1 MKESIVAA
9 DKEKLGFDP
18 LAWMKEGAGSSAHPL
33 GFNVELLENSF
44 NVIAPKL
51 DDVVTRFYEELFSR
65 YPEVAPLFSNT
76 TPEKQ
81 QRKLSAALKLVINN
95 LDNVDALT
103 RALTEL
109 GAKHQAYGA
118 EAGHYG
124 AVASTLLDVM
134 KAQAGDA
141 WTDDVHKAW
150 SHALEVVANVMLGA
164 YGNNTAQET
173 RTESG
178 TEHPLGLNVSAL
190 KSSFDLLEPQG
201 DELVATFYKVL
212 FERYP
217 QVKPLFESTTP
228 KEQKKKLLA
237 ALKLLV
243 SNLENIDMLAKVLT
257 ELGARHQG
265 YGVEPAHYEAVGT
278 VLVEVMKDMAGEA
291 WNSEI
296 EQAWTHALQVISKV
310 MLDAYEEQKVEV
322 AEHPLGL
329 NVEAL
334 TSSFELLA
342 PRGDELVAKFYQEL
356 FDRYP
361 AVKPLFAS
369 TTPTE
374 QKKKLLAALQL
385 VVSNLNNVDKLSG
398 ILTELGARHQKYG
411 AEAAHYDVV
420 STILIGVMK
429 EMAGDAWT
437 VEMQQA
443 WQQALEVIS
452 TVMLDAYAEVDPIDT
467 PEGHPLGLNVPLLE
481 RSFNILAPRA
491 GELVHNFYEELFT
504 QFPQVKPMFEGSNSA
519 EQEKKLIN
527 ALQLVVNNLRNVDTL
542 AKALT
547 TLGEK
552 HQQYG
557 VLAEHYTA
565 AANTLIKVMQELAGD
580 LWSPEIQSAWEH
592 ALAVVAKVMLDAYK
606 ELDPIDTPEGH
617 PLGLNAPVLERSF
630 NALAPRAGELVHRFY
645 EELFNR
651 FPQVRILFAHSTQAE
666 QEKKLTNALQL
677 VVSNLRNVDTLAKAL
692 TTLGAKH
699 QGYGAT
705 PEHYNAVAGTLL
717 DVMQEFAGDLW
728 TPEVKGAWEHAL
740 NVVAK
745 VMLDAYAEVDPL
757 DTPQGHPL
765 GLNVP
770 LLERSFNA
778 LAPRAGELVH
788 RFYEELFKRFPQVKP
803 LFAHT
808 SQAEQEKKLINALQ
822 LVVTNLRKVDTLAKA
837 LTTLGEKHQQY
848 GAEPEHYTAV
858 ANTLIDV
865 MQEFAGDLWTQE
877 IQQAWQ
883 HALSVVAKVMLDA
896 YSEEIAP
903 QPEQQKHVEPPQVG
917 QPTPEAPAAQTPTHP
932 LGLDV
937 ETLENSFNL
946 LAPQAEAMVA
956 KFYEE
961 LFSRHPDV
969 KPLFV
974 NTTSEKQQQKLLA
987 ALGLVID
994 NLNNVDVL
1002 AKALKELGQR
1012 HQKYGVEPAHYQAV
1026 ATTLLDVMKEFAGS
1040 AWTQQVHAAWAHA
1053 LNVIAKVMID
1063 SYTNSETGTM
1073 AANMNNAET
1082 LTDDEGLELV
1092 RMRSAV
1098 NGAMTAVMMVD
1109 RDLNITFVNE
1119 ATTKMLTEHQETL
1132 RSVFP
1137 GFDARNMVGQ
1147 CIDQF
1152 HKNPSHQRQL
1162 LSNPANLPYST
1173 DIEVGPLKFLLNVT
1187 AMTDNSGSYIGNTL
1201 EWSNVTDLRAK
1212 EAEVIRLQGTVD
1224 NAMTAIMMI
1233 DRELVITYANQ
1244 STVKLLGDYEQ
1255 TLQQIYP
1262 GFAVKNLIGTCIDI
1276 FHANPAHQRQ
1286 LLGNPTNL
1294 PFSTD
1299 IQVGPLTFRINV
1311 TAIMDAGGNYIGCA
1325 LEWSDVTEARKKEL
1339 EVARLSS
1346 AVDSATTNIM
1356 LCDDDLNITYANP
1369 AVINMLA
1376 KRQNELRKVWPSLDV
1391 NNLQGQ
1397 CIDQFHKNPAHQ
1409 RALLSD
1415 ASRLPARAEIVVGD
1429 LEFEVNA
1436 TMVKGPTGEY
1446 MGNMVEWKDITE
1458 QKDAERQIQ
1467 NLIDAAT
1474 EGQLDTRINA
1484 DQYDGFMKGLGEGV
1498 NNLMEAVVHPI
1509 KEGKRVMA
1517 SLADGDLTQKM
1528 SGDYKGEFADLKD
1541 SINESVNNLYNMV
1554 NEIRGASGNI
1564 ASGSGEIAQGNA
1576 DLSQRTEE
1584 QASSLEETAS
1594 SMEEMTSTVKQN
1606 ADNARQA
1613 NQLAADARTQAEK
1626 GGSVVTNAVAAMSEI
1641 NSSSKK
1647 ISDIIGVID
1656 EIAFQTN
1663 LLALNAAVE
1672 AARAGEQGRGFAVV
1686 AGEVRNLAQRSAGA
1700 AKEIK
1705 SLIKDS
1711 VEKVDEGS
1719 KLVDESGETLNEIV
1733 SAVQKVGD
1741 IIAEIAAA
1749 GQEQSSGIE
1758 QVNKAVMQMDE
1769 MTQQNAALVE
1779 QAASASESMEEQAKG
1794 LIKLMEFFNVGD
1806 SGGSSGFMSRQ
1817 SAAAPQA
1824 TTAAPRSAPAAAA
1837 PEKRRP
1843 SAQNTGDD
1851 EWSEF

>member
-1 MKESIVAA
+1 MAV

-18 LAWMKEGAGSSAHPL
+18 LAWMKEGAGSSTHPL
-33 GFNVELLENSF
+33 GLNVELLENSF
-44 NVIAPKL
+44 NMIEPKL
-51 DDVVTRFYEELFSR
+51 EDVVARFYEELFAR
-65 YPEVAPLFSNT
+65 YPEVVPLFSST

-118 EAGHYG
+118 ETGHYG

-173 RTESG
+173 HTESG

-190 KSSFDLLEPQG
+190 KSSFDLLAPRG
-201 DELVATFYKVL
+201 DELVANFYKVL

-217 QVKPLFESTTP
+217 QVKPLFENTTP
-228 KEQKKKLLA
+228 KDQKKKLLA

-243 SNLENIDMLAKVLT
+243 SNLENVDMLAKVLT

-265 YGVEPAHYEAVGT
+265 YGAEPAHYEAVGT
-278 VLVEVMKDMAGEA
+278 VLIEVMNDMAGDA
-291 WNSEI
+291 WSSEI

-310 MLDAYEEQKVEV
+310 MLDAYGEQKAEVEVEV
-322 AEHPLGL
+322 AEHTLGL

-342 PRGDELVAKFYQEL
+342 PRGEELVAKFYQEL

-361 AVKPLFAS
+361 AVKPLFAN

-385 VVSNLNNVDKLSG
+385 VISNLNNVDKLAKV
-398 ILTELGARHQKYG
+398 LTELGARHQKYG
-411 AEAAHYDVV
+411 VEPAHYDVV
-420 STILIGVMK
+420 ATILIGVMRDL
-429 EMAGDAWT
+429 AGDAWT
-437 VEMQQA
+437 AEIQQA

-504 QFPQVKPMFEGSNSA
+504 QFPQVKPMFEGSNHA

-592 ALAVVAKVMLDAYK
+592 ALAVVVKVMLDAYK

-617 PLGLNAPVLERSF
+617 PLGLNAPVLEQSF

-705 PEHYNAVAGTLL
+705 PEHYNAVASTLL

-745 VMLDAYAEVDPL
+745 VMLDAYGEVDPL

-788 RFYEELFKRFPQVKP
+788 RFYEELFKGFPQVKP

-848 GAEPEHYTAV
+848 GATPEHYTAV

-896 YSEEIAP
+896 YSDEIAP
-903 QPEQQKHVEPPQVG
+903 QAEAQAPVEPPQVE
-917 QPTPEAPAAQTPTHP
+917 QPAPAPPPAQTPAHP

-961 LFSRHPDV
+961 LFSRYPDV

-974 NTTSEKQQQKLLA
+974 NTTSDKQQQKLLA

-1026 ATTLLDVMKEFAGS
+1026 AATLLDVMREFAGS

-1063 SYTNSETGTM
+1063 SYTDSETGTM
-1073 AANMNNAET
+1073 AANMNEAGT
-1082 LTDDEGLELV
+1082 LTGNDHEELT

-1098 NGAMTAVMMVD
+1098 NGAMTAIMMVD
-1109 RDLNITFVNE
+1109 RDFNITYVND
-1119 ATTKMLTEHQETL
+1119 ATVKLLSTHENTL
-1132 RSVFP
+1132 KSVYPNFS
-1137 GFDARNMVGQ
+1137 AANMIGT

-1152 HKNPSHQRQL
+1152 HKNPQHQRQL
-1162 LSNPANLPYST
+1162 LSNPNNLPY
-1173 DIEVGPLKFLLNVT
+1173 
-1187 AMTDNSGSYIGNTL
+1187 
-1201 EWSNVTDLRAK
+1201 
-1212 EAEVIRLQGTVD
+1212 
-1224 NAMTAIMMI
+1224 
-1233 DRELVITYANQ
+1233 
-1244 STVKLLGDYEQ
+1244 
-1255 TLQQIYP
+1255 
-1262 GFAVKNLIGTCIDI
+1262 
-1276 FHANPAHQRQ
+1276 
-1286 LLGNPTNL
+1286 
-1294 PFSTD
+1294 STD
-1299 IQVGPLTFRINV
+1299 IQVGPLKFRLNV
-1311 TAIMDAGGNYIGCA
+1311 SAMIDPGGNYVGNT
-1325 LEWSDVTEARKKEL
+1325 LEWSDVTEVRQKELDVVRLQSAVQGSTTNIMMCDPDLNIIYANPAVVGMLKKRETELRQVWPGMDVDNLIGTCIDGFHKNPAHQRALLADKSRLPAKAEMEIGELVFEVNATFVEGPNGEYMGNMVEWKDLTESNKQKL
-1339 EVARLSS
+1339 EVARLQS
-1346 AVDSATTNIM
+1346 AVQSSTSNLM
-1356 LCDDDLNITYANP
+1356 MCDADLNITYANP
-1369 AVINMLA
+1369 AVISMLA
-1376 KRQNELRKVWPSLDV
+1376 KRQSELRAIWPSLDAH
-1391 NNLQGQ
+1391 NLIGQ

-1409 RALLSD
+1409 RALLAD
-1415 ASRLPARAEIVVGD
+1415 ASRMPAKAEMVVGD

-1436 TMVKGPTGEY
+1436 TIINGPNGEY

-1458 QKDAERQIQ
+1458 TKDAERQIQ
-1467 NLIDAAT
+1467 GLIDAAT
-1474 EGQLDTRINA
+1474 NGQLDTRI
-1484 DQYDGFMKGLGEGV
+1484 DSSKYEGFMKGLGEGV
-1498 NNLMEAVVHPI
+1498 NNLMEAVVTPI
-1509 KEGKRVMA
+1509 KEGKRVMSA
-1517 SLADGDLTQKM
+1517 LAEGDLTQTM
-1528 SGDYKGEFADLKD
+1528 DGEFKGEFADLKN

-1719 KLVDESGETLNEIV
+1719 KLVDESGATLNEIV

-1806 SGGSSGFMSRQ
+1806 SGESQFGQSQRQAPVSSR
-1817 SAAAPQA
+1817 APAAPRK
-1824 TTAAPRSAPAAAA
+1824 TSPTAAPAQ
-1837 PEKRRP
+1837 RRP
-1843 SAQNTGDD
+1843 AAQNTDDD